1 MDKADRKTIARSI
14 PHAPVDARRTDRRP
28 TPAKVSSRMS
38 IGKLERLMVRLL
50 CAAGMRP
57 PDASAVAWVY
67 AAMTLR
73 DVGHHDVTGFPGLLG
88 QLARGGVKARPRIRV
103 VVDRGAVAV
112 LEGDAAPGPL
122 AAYRMT
128 EKAIEKAARW
138 GIGMACVRNSNH
150 FVGAAAYALMAARR
164 GMIGIVASNAG
175 PGMGTGASRDL
186 AIGNNPWGFACLT
199 GAGFP
204 LMLDICNA
212 YASYGKL
219 HEYKA
224 AGRKLPRGWGLDR
237 QGRPTVDPAAVIGGV
252 PMPIAG
258 HKGLGLSMLVELL
271 TGVLSDGAILDELRY
286 GSKGGNGPCQAAIVI
301 NVKHFLPL
309 RRFQA
314 RTRKM
319 VISLKEHPLLD
330 RRRPTLLP
338 GERSNAAAKRIRK
351 EGVRLDPETASALG
365 EWCVKLGVRG

>member
-1 MDKADRKTIARSI
+1 MA
-14 PHAPVDARRTDRRP
+14 
-28 TPAKVSSRMS
+28 
-38 IGKLERLMVRLL
+38 RLL
-50 CAAGMRP
+50 RAAGMRP
-57 PDASAVAWVY
+57 RDASAVAWVY

-88 QLARGGVKARPRIRV
+88 QLERGGVKARPRIRA
-103 VVDRGAVAV
+103 VVDRGAIAV

-128 EKAIEKAARW
+128 ERAIAKAARW

-150 FVGAAAYALMAARR
+150 FVGAAAYALLAARR
-164 GMIGIVASNAG
+164 GMIGIVASTAG
-175 PGMGTGASRDL
+175 LGMGTGASRDL
-186 AIGNNPWGFACLT
+186 AIGNNPWGFACRT

-224 AGRKLPRGWGLDR
+224 EGRKLPQGWGLDR
-237 QGRPTVDPAAVIGGV
+237 KGRPSDDPAAVIDGV

-258 HKGLGLSMLVELL
+258 HKGLGLSILVELL
-271 TGVLSDGAILDELRY
+271 AGVLSDGAILDELRY
-286 GSKGGNGPCQAAIVI
+286 GDGSGNGPCQAAIVI
-301 NVKHFLPL
+301 DVKHFLPL

-319 VISLKEHPLLD
+319 VESLKAHRPLD

-338 GERSNAAAKRIRK
+338 GERSNASAERIGT
-351 EGVRLDPETASALG
+351 EGVRLDRQTATALRQ
-365 EWCVKLGVRG
+365 WCVKLGVRG

>member
-1 MDKADRKTIARSI
+1 MMKKADRNKIT
-14 PHAPVDARRTDRRP
+14 RP
-28 TPAKVSSRMS
+28 TPAMVSSRMS
-38 IGKLERLMVRLL
+38 IGKLERLMARLL
-50 CAAGMRP
+50 CAVGMRP
-57 PDASAVAWVY
+57 SDASAVAWVY

-73 DVGHHDVTGFPGLLG
+73 DVGHHDVTDFPGLLG
-88 QLARGGVKARPRIRV
+88 RLEAGGVKARPRIRV
-103 VVDRGAVAV
+103 VVDRGAIAV

-128 EKAIEKAARW
+128 EKAIAKAARW

-150 FVGAAAYALMAARR
+150 FVGAAAYALLAARR
-164 GMIGIVASNAG
+164 GMIGIIASNAG
-175 PGMGTGASRDL
+175 FGMGTGTSRDL

-204 LMLDICNA
+204 LMFDVCNA

-224 AGRKLPRGWGLDR
+224 AGRKLPQGWGLDR
-237 QGRPTVDPAAVIGGV
+237 HGRPSVDPAAVLDGV

-271 TGVLSDGAILDELRY
+271 TGVLSDGAILEELRY
-286 GSKGGNGPCQAAIVI
+286 GSKGGKGPCQAAIVI
-301 NVKHFLPL
+301 DVRHFLSP

-314 RTRKM
+314 RTGKM
-319 VISLKEHPLLD
+319 VKSLKAHPLLD
-330 RRRPTLLP
+330 PRRPTLLP
-338 GERSNAAAKRIRK
+338 GERSDAAAKRIRK
-351 EGVRLDPETASALG
+351 DGVRLDRQTATALG
-365 EWCVKLGVRG
+365 QWCGKLGVRG